1 MLGYINIKL
10 DILNKFKRNHMI
22 KGKRGLIIL
31 MAISLILL
39 GMAVLFTSEEFSK
52 KGIHPGNL
60 VPLIIPFIL
69 IVIMGIFIARR
80 WKAANQGMPLEDERS
95 RKVKTNAASTAFYIS
110 LYWLLAIG
118 MFADDVAKASGL
130 ENMDASRATSA
141 GVGGM
146 AVIFLLCWFYYEKRG
161 KLN

>member
-1 MLGYINIKL
+1 
-10 DILNKFKRNHMI
+10 MI

-31 MAISLILL
+31 VAISLVLL

-69 IVIMGIFIARR
+69 IIIMGIFIARR
-80 WKAANQGMPLEDERS
+80 WKAADQGMPLEDERS

-118 MFADDVAKASGL
+118 WFEEAIAEAFKV
-130 ENMDASRATSA
+130 ERMDAGQAVGA
-141 GVGGM
+141 GIGGM